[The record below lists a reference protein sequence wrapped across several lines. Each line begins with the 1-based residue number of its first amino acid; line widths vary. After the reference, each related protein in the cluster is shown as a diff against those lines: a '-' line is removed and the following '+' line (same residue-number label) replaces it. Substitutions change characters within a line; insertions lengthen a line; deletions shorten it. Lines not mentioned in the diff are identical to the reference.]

1 VTFYVATYDELNNG
15 FAHEVARIGA
25 KYGASGY
32 LQLGRGVHTVD
43 RTDIE
48 CLKFADLQA
57 ASNSFPAHQIVA
69 LETSGVP
76 LSKYAHVQ
84 DAIYILGS
92 RLGTLSEDVL
102 SAADDVVRIEGPVI
116 PTDVAA
122 GIVLYHRSVT
132 L

>member
-25 KYGASGY
+25 KYGAAGY

-48 CLKFADLQA
+48 CIKNRIPPGVPL
-57 ASNSFPAHQIVA
+57 VA
-69 LETSGVP
+69 VETSGVP
-76 LSKYAHVQ
+76 LGKYTHPE
-84 DAIYILGS
+84 DAIYVFGP
-92 RLGTLSEDVL
+92 RMGTLP
-102 SAADDVVRIEGPVI
+102 ADLLGIAKDVVRIEGPVI

-122 GIVLYHRSVT
+122 GIVLYHRSVN